1 MSSLGMTTNTLFTL
15 FTFLMLLPI
24 AVLLGRC
31 SPLGT
36 LHAPLRL
43 KAAKSLMDIAAF
55 SWGVAGTSVML
66 RYFGVPIEMGSM
78 LFFVEVLT
86 WGTLGATAYLFWDLR
101 SRFNWGSSRAMARPV
116 YDGLIKELDAGI
128 MDPQIPRWVPLL
140 GLVPPLLPVV
150 VLSLVGRMYARLER
164 RDLVLELEA
173 LRERHYPSCP
183 QVIEQPNRF
192 GFMELV
198 PNPEHAAQRDKTSRA
213 SAEVCSW

>member
-1 MSSLGMTTNTLFTL
+1 MTTNTLFTL
-15 FTFLMLLPI
+15 ATLFSLLLT
-24 AVLLGRC
+24 AALLGRS

-36 LHAPLRL
+36 RHARWRCRV
-43 KAAKSLMDIAAF
+43 AQTLMITAAF
-55 SWGVAGTSVML
+55 FWGVAGTSAVL
-66 RYFGVPIEMGSM
+66 EYFGSSVLLTKTLIPTEI
-78 LFFVEVLT
+78 LT
-86 WGTLGATAYLFWDLR
+86 WAALGASAYLFWDAR

-116 YDGLIKELDAGI
+116 YDGLVKELDAGI